1 MSKNSNT
8 GFQQFSTLL
17 KIALFATGLSGI
29 VAEYI
34 LATLATYFLG
44 NATLQWTLILSVML
58 FAMGL
63 GSRWSQRMEGNLLRN
78 FILAEFA
85 LSLLTSFS
93 ALLVYVTSPLWSGTE
108 ILIYALAIAIGLL
121 IGLEIPLVTRLNSQ
135 YELLKENISSVM
147 ANDYFGSLAGGVFF
161 AFVGLPLLGLT
172 YTPFVL
178 GFINFIVAV
187 LLFFRLKLHFPQKI
201 TRNLAIAGTLVFSVL
216 VIGVVFSQPIIRY
229 GEQARYADKVIYEE
243 QSRYQKLVITQWKN
257 HYWLYLN
264 GNLQLST
271 LDEALY
277 HEPLVHPAMLLHGH
291 AQRVLILGG
300 GDGFAAREVL
310 KYDQVESVTLVDL
323 DPAVTRLGLEHPSLT
338 QFNGLSLHDPRVQVL
353 NQDGFTFMEETLDFF
368 DVILIDLPDPKSTDL
383 ARLYSQEMYRLCA
396 RHLTPNGVLVTQAGS
411 PYYATKAFRCI
422 EKTMKSTGLQVAPM
436 HNQVLSLGEWG
447 WVLGQKTISDTAF
460 SAHIKHLELPHN
472 IKFNWLSP
480 DAIQGLFLFGQDLI
494 EVGPI
499 DINTIQEPILHR
511 YYLNGNWEIY

>member
-1 MSKNSNT
+1 MRQPALSP
-8 GFQQFSTLL
+8 QFSQLL
-17 KIALFATGLSGI
+17 KLALFATGLSGI

-93 ALLVYVTSPLWSGTE
+93 ALAVYTATPFWGSTD
-108 ILIYALAIAIGLL
+108 ILIYGLAVAIGLL

-147 ANDYFGSLAGGVFF
+147 ANDYYGSLAGGLFF
-161 AFVGLPLLGLT
+161 AFVGLPYLGLT

-178 GFINFIVAV
+178 GLINFTVAAMLFYRLRGHLELPTRRSLALGTV
-187 LLFFRLKLHFPQKI
+187 GVFLL
-201 TRNLAIAGTLVFSVL
+201 LALGLVGARPL
-216 VIGVVFSQPIIRY
+216 IMY
-229 GEQARYADKVIYEE
+229 GEQARYADKVIYQE

-271 LDEALY
+271 MDEFMY
-277 HEPLVHPAMLLHGH
+277 HEPLVHPAMLLQGH
-291 AQRVLILGG
+291 PQRVLILGG
-300 GDGFAAREVL
+300 GDGFAVREVL
-310 KYDQVESVTLVDL
+310 KYPSVEQITLVDL
-323 DPAVTRLGLEHPSLT
+323 DPAMTALGQTHPALTSYNGHSLD
-338 QFNGLSLHDPRVQVL
+338 NPKVQVI
-353 NQDGFTFMEETLDFF
+353 NQDGYTFLEETTDFF

-383 ARLYSQEMYRLCA
+383 GRLYSVEMYRMCH
-396 RHLTPNGVLVTQAGS
+396 RHLTPHGVLVTQAGS
-411 PYYATKAFRCI
+411 PYYATQAFRCI
-422 EKTMKSTGLQVAPM
+422 QKTMAAAEFAVVPM
-436 HNQVLSLGEWG
+436 HNQVLSMGEWG
-447 WVLGQKTISDTAF
+447 WMLGQKGMGHADSVRAQ
-460 SAHIKHLELPHN
+460 LNRMPLPEGMP
-472 IKFNWLSP
+472 FRWMTPESLR
-480 DAIQGLFLFGQDLI
+480 AITLFGKDI
-494 EVGPI
+494 FPVKSVEV
-499 DINTIQEPILHR
+499 NTVQEPVLHR
-511 YYLNGNWEIY
+511 YYLRGNWEIY

>member
-1 MSKNSNT
+1 MSRPKIT
-8 GFQQFSTLL
+8 FPQLL

-63 GSRWSQRMEGNLLRN
+63 GSRWSQRMEGSLLRN
-78 FILAEFA
+78 FLLAEFG
-85 LSLLTSFS
+85 LSVLTSFS
-93 ALLVYVTSPLWSGTE
+93 ALLVYVTTPFWSGTQ
-108 ILIYALAIAIGLL
+108 ILIYSLAVGIGLL

-135 YELLKENISSVM
+135 YELLKENISNVM
-147 ANDYFGSLAGGVFF
+147 ANDYYGSLAGGLFF
-161 AFVGLPLLGLT
+161 AFVGLPYLGLT

-178 GFINFIVAV
+178 GWINFSVAAILFWRLADKIPTSSRRGLV
-187 LLFFRLKLHFPQKI
+187 SAGALVALGLL
-201 TRNLAIAGTLVFSVL
+201 AGILFAK
-216 VIGVVFSQPIIRY
+216 PIIRY

-291 AQRVLILGG
+291 PQRVLVLGG
-300 GDGFAAREVL
+300 GDGFAVRELL
-310 KYDQVESVTLVDL
+310 KYPSVEQITLVDL
-323 DPAVTRLGLEHPSLT
+323 DPAMTQLGLTHPAMTLHNGRSLE
-338 QFNGLSLHDPRVQVL
+338 DPRVEVI
-353 NQDGFTFMEETLDFF
+353 NQDGFTYMEASLDFF
-368 DVILIDLPDPKSTDL
+368 DVILVDLPDPKSTDL

-396 RHLTPNGVLVTQAGS
+396 RHLTPHGVLVTQAGS
-411 PYYATKAFRCI
+411 PYYATQAFRCI
-422 EKTMKSTGLQVAPM
+422 EATMASSGLAIVPL

-447 WVLGQKTISDTAF
+447 WILGQKGATTGTEVKQRLQRIT
-460 SAHIKHLELPHN
+460 LPDS
-472 IKFNWLSP
+472 IPFRWLTQ
-480 DAIQGLFLFGQDLI
+480 DALMAITLFGKDLLP
-494 EVGPI
+494 V
-499 DINTIQEPILHR
+499 DSVSINTIQEPVLHR
-511 YYLNGNWEIY
+511 YYLQGNWELY

>member
-1 MSKNSNT
+1 MTTSS
-8 GFQQFSTLL
+8 QPSMFSGLL

-44 NATLQWTLILSVML
+44 NATLQWTLVLSVML

-63 GSRWSQRMEGNLLRN
+63 GSRWSNRLEGDLLRY
-78 FILAEFA
+78 FILAEFG
-85 LSLLTSFS
+85 LSILTSFS
-93 ALLVYVTSPLWSGTE
+93 ALLVYTTTPFWSAHE
-108 ILIYALAIAIGLL
+108 LLIYGLAIAIGLL

-147 ANDYFGSLAGGVFF
+147 ANDYYGSLAGGLFF
-161 AFVGLPLLGLT
+161 AFVGLPYLGLT

-178 GFINFIVAV
+178 GLINFTVAV
-187 LLFFRLKLHFPQKI
+187 LLFWRLRHHTAQN
-201 TRNLAIAGTLVFSVL
+201 TRRTLGVLSVVILLGLGAGLIGARPLVRF
-216 VIGVVFSQPIIRY
+216 
-229 GEQARYADKVIYEE
+229 GEQARYSDKVIYQE

-291 AQRVLILGG
+291 PQRVLILGG

-310 KYDQVESVTLVDL
+310 KYPSVESITLVDL
-323 DPAVTRLGLEHPSLT
+323 DPAMTELGRNHPALT
-338 QFNGLSLHDPRVQVL
+338 QYNGRSLDDPKVTVL
-353 NQDGFTFMEETLDFF
+353 NQDGFTFMEQTLDFF

-383 ARLYSQEMYRLCA
+383 GRLYSQEMYQLCA
-396 RHLTPNGVLVTQAGS
+396 RHLTPRGVLVTQAGS
-411 PYYATKAFRCI
+411 PYYATQAFRCI
-422 EKTMKSTGLQVAPM
+422 QKTMESVDLGVVPL

-447 WVLGQKTISDTAF
+447 WMLGQKGVGPGDSVKAHLQHLSVPDSMAFVWLNDEALRAIS
-460 SAHIKHLELPHN
+460 
-472 IKFNWLSP
+472 
-480 DAIQGLFLFGQDLI
+480 LFGKDLQPVKAV
-494 EVGPI
+494 EV
-499 DINTIQEPILHR
+499 NTIQEPVLHR
-511 YYLNGNWEIY
+511 YYLKGNWAIY